1 MCSHQMRFTL
11 ITKPE
16 QSGKTFVMLQE
27 IIKGFKNPPHGM
39 ITVNFILCDNNLLLT
54 KQTSERVK
62 KDLEG
67 EVEINGESYL
77 EFSSAKK
84 RTEYQTV
91 SSVVGAITTKGIQNI
106 LCCTNGTRIDNIYK
120 IISDLNQSPF
130 TKGKIYFKVWL
141 DEADK
146 YIGFIDNTFL
156 PLIEDYSNV
165 ELMCI
170 TATPKRLFDTYG
182 SMNVFPLE
190 NTTCEN
196 YHGWGDNK
204 IRLIDYNSD
213 TCGFIQYVLENQGKD
228 HIQSGTIWYIPA
240 DREKVSHRDIK
251 DACLNFGFAVIIVN
265 GEGITLV
272 MPNREMI
279 KVAKDDEL
287 NHILIR
293 IYGEYELNQYPLAIT
308 GNVCIGRGVSITSED
323 FRFTHGILSSCG
335 NPQEASQNSGR
346 LKGNMKH
353 WEKYK
358 PPIVFTTEKFD
369 TIAREWETKSRELGR
384 LSFEQQQQGKSTV
397 IDKTQFKTLGE
408 SYDYILHDELF
419 PSFEKAK
426 QFLKTKSR
434 CMKSKVTTSKKSV
447 IHKTEEGYLVTS
459 KLLKNGRKV
468 SDLTSTDRITEKMAR
483 NISKQTCISTTE
495 KGSRYLILPVYP
507 SMQSEPR
514 DVKFQVR
521 YLSYKE

>member
-1 MCSHQMRFTL
+1 MCSHQQRFTL

-27 IIKGFKNPPHGM
+27 IIKGFKNPLPGM
-39 ITVNFILCDNNLLLT
+39 ITVNIILCDNNLLLT
-54 KQTSERVK
+54 KQTSERVQ

-67 EVEINGESYL
+67 KVDINGEIYL

-91 SSVVGAITTKGIQNI
+91 SSVIGAIMTKGIHNI
-106 LCCTNGTRIDNIYK
+106 LCCTNRTRVNNIEK
-120 IISDLNQSPF
+120 IIQELNQSPF

-146 YIGFIDNTFL
+146 YIGFIDNTFE
-156 PLIEDYSNV
+156 PLLEEHSNV

-170 TATPKRLFDTYG
+170 TATPKRLFDSYG
-182 SMNVFPLE
+182 QLNVFPIE
-190 NTTCEN
+190 NTTSEN
-196 YHGWGDNK
+196 YHGWEDNQ
-204 IRLIDYNSD
+204 IQIIDD
-213 TCGFIQYVLENQGKD
+213 VPGTEEFVKQVLENQGKG
-228 HIQSGTIWYIPA
+228 HIQPGSVWYIPA
-240 DREKVSHRDIK
+240 DKEKVSHRDIK
-251 DACLNFGFAVIIVN
+251 DICLNFGFAVVIVN

-272 MPNREMI
+272 LPNREMI
-279 KVAKDDEL
+279 KISKDDEL
-287 NHILIR
+287 NNILRR
-293 IYGEYELNQYPLAIT
+293 IYSQYKLDQYPLAIT
-308 GNVCIGRGVSITSED
+308 GNICIGRGVSITSED

-408 SYDYILHDELF
+408 SYEYILHDELF

-468 SDLTSTDRITEKMAR
+468 GDLTSTDRITEKMAR

-495 KGSRYLILPVYP
+495 KGSRY
-507 SMQSEPR
+507 
-514 DVKFQVR
+514 
-521 YLSYKE
+521 